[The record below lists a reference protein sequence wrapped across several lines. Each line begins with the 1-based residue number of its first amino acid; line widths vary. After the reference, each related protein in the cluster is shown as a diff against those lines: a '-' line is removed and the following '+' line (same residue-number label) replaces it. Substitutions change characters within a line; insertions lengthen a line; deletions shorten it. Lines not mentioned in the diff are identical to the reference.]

1 MASSLNDATGLVEI
15 GTSHQRGEASQIP
28 ASQLCDGKG
37 RPGNCTQRRRKEME
51 HKIFVSVQR
60 GVAEVC
66 EETVP
71 AGIVVE
77 ILDFDN
83 FNANPERELSLWSPE
98 LREYWAKNHAQWG
111 RCGDDCPCRVEGMT
125 S

>member
-1 MASSLNDATGLVEI
+1 
-15 GTSHQRGEASQIP
+15 
-28 ASQLCDGKG
+28 
-37 RPGNCTQRRRKEME
+37 ME
-51 HKIFVSVQR
+51 HKIFVSVQG

-83 FNANPERELSLWSPE
+83 FAADPERELSLWSPE
-98 LREYWAKNHAQWG
+98 LREYWARTTRNGVAVRTTALVG
-111 RCGDDCPCRVEGMT
+111 

>member
-1 MASSLNDATGLVEI
+1 
-15 GTSHQRGEASQIP
+15 
-28 ASQLCDGKG
+28 
-37 RPGNCTQRRRKEME
+37 ME
-51 HKIFVSVQR
+51 HKIFVSVQG

-83 FNANPERELSLWSPE
+83 FAANPERELSLWSPE

-111 RCGDDCPCRVEGMT
+111 RCGNDCVCGRAKGPQAGPIGEPEKSRRRT
-125 S
+125 PQL

>member
-1 MASSLNDATGLVEI
+1 MMR
-15 GTSHQRGEASQIP
+15 H
-28 ASQLCDGKG
+28 
-37 RPGNCTQRRRKEME
+37 
-51 HKIFVSVQR
+51 HIFVTVQG
-60 GVAEVC
+60 GVAAVC

-83 FNANPERELSLWSPE
+83 FAANPERELCLWSP
-98 LREYWAKNHAQWG
+98 LREYWATTRNGVAVG
-111 RCGDDCPCRVEGMT
+111 TIVPGG